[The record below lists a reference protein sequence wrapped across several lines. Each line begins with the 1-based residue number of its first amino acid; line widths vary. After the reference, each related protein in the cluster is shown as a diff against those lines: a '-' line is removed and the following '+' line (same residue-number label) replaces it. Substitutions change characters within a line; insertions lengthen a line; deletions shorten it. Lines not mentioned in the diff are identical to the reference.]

1 MSTSL
6 KLRMISLRSNPNF
19 VQDTSR
25 LDSRF
30 ASQCV
35 VQSFKNPHSVHD
47 SRLCFFRLR
56 LTCSFSLEFSFL
68 RRSGSVVC
76 APSQKDTLITNAYEP
91 ILMHPRVALSVSLK
105 NSETKG
111 AIDRSHRSCFILL
124 RTRFSSSTIPLQQVQ
139 GKLEYSQSTLKCFF
153 SLLKFTDGK
162 TM

>member
-25 LDSRF
+25 LESRF

-35 VQSFKNPHSVHD
+35 MQSFENPDSAHD

-76 APSQKDTLITNAYEP
+76 APSQKGTLITNAYEP
-91 ILMHPRVALSVSLK
+91 ILMHP
-105 NSETKG
+105 KG
-111 AIDRSHRSCFILL
+111 GAERFVEKFRNERGHRSILWIVFHPL
-124 RTRFSSSTIPLQQVQ
+124 ANTFLIHDSASAGTR
-139 GKLEYSQSTLKCFF
+139 
-153 SLLKFTDGK
+153 
-162 TM
+162 

>member
-1 MSTSL
+1 
-6 KLRMISLRSNPNF
+6 MISLRSNPNF

-25 LDSRF
+25 LESRF

-35 VQSFKNPHSVHD
+35 MQSFENPDSAHD

-91 ILMHPRVALSVSLK
+91 ILMHP
-105 NSETKG
+105 KG
-111 AIDRSHRSCFILL
+111 GAERFVEKFRNERGHRSYGSCFILL
-124 RTRFSSSTIPLQQVQ
+124 RTRFSSTIPLQQVQ
-139 GKLEYSQSTLKCFF
+139 GKLEYSRSTLKRFF
-153 SLLKFTDGK
+153 SLLKFTDGE
-162 TM
+162 TV

>member
-25 LDSRF
+25 LESRF

-35 VQSFKNPHSVHD
+35 MQSFENPDSAHD

-91 ILMHPRVALSVSLK
+91 ILMHP
-105 NSETKG
+105 KG
-111 AIDRSHRSCFILL
+111 GAERFVEKFRNERGHRSILWIVFHPL
-124 RTRFSSSTIPLQQVQ
+124 ANTVLIHDSASAGTR
-139 GKLEYSQSTLKCFF
+139 
-153 SLLKFTDGK
+153 
-162 TM
+162 

>member
-25 LDSRF
+25 LESRF
-30 ASQCV
+30 ASRCV
-35 VQSFKNPHSVHD
+35 MQSFENPDSVHD

-91 ILMHPRVALSVSLK
+91 ILMHP
-105 NSETKG
+105 KG
-111 AIDRSHRSCFILL
+111 GAERFVEKFRNERGHRSILWIVFHPL
-124 RTRFSSSTIPLQQVQ
+124 ANTVLLIHDSASAGTR
-139 GKLEYSQSTLKCFF
+139 
-153 SLLKFTDGK
+153 
-162 TM
+162 